1 MFITD
6 LFITDLATTTLPTTE
21 LATTDLATTSQASS
35 RSAPTSAGWFDD
47 PRGEHR
53 FRYFDGTDWT
63 DHVTHYGPTPC
74 LRCG

>member
-6 LFITDLATTTLPTTE
+6 LFITDLF
-21 LATTDLATTSQASS
+21 TTDLTTEQTSTEPT
-35 RSAPTSAGWFDD
+35 PTSAGWFDD